1 MSNACVQLGDTEVVS
16 PAAPDLTDDLTD
28 AELAADL
35 AADAGKLLL
44 QVRAEIGFD
53 QPWTLGEAG
62 DRQANSLLL
71 RRLQAERPGDAVL
84 SEEAHDDLARLKSD
98 RVWIIDPLDG
108 TREFSTPGRDD
119 WAVHIALWRRSSNGQ
134 PEITDAAVAL
144 PARGNVVY
152 RTDTVTSGA
161 APAGVPGTLRIAVS
175 ATRPPAVLHRIRQTL
190 AIQPVSIGSA
200 GAKAMAVVDGYV
212 DAYLHAGGQWEWDSA
227 APAGVMLA
235 AGMHASRLDGSPLR
249 YNQLD
254 PYLPDLL
261 MCRAEVAPIL
271 LGAIADAWR

>member
-200 GAKAMAVVDGYV
+200 GAKAMAVIDGYV

-235 AGMHASRLDGSPLR
+235 AGMHASRLDGSPLG

>member
-152 RTDTVTSGA
+152 RTDTVTSDA

-200 GAKAMAVVDGYV
+200 GAKAMAVIDGYV

>member
-200 GAKAMAVVDGYV
+200 GAKAMAVIDSYV

>member
-28 AELAADL
+28 AELSADL

-200 GAKAMAVVDGYV
+200 GAKAMAVIDGYV